1 MTTGGDGDG
10 GPSTPPEPHTQQ
22 QKPVVTIPAAVD
34 DSMAHSIKSSS
45 SDDGRL
51 SGTDDCSSGGE
62 IDSGA
67 KDIENTQTQQETEGG
82 GGGGASSSRNDNTR
96 SNMAKGKGVLWKED
110 LSNLLTPQTV
120 LEQAQVRRRKR
131 NREAA
136 RRSRQRQKER
146 EQELVDR
153 QAQLSDRLR
162 FLERELEEWRTI
174 NASSTRP
181 NNAVLIDPAELA
193 ASDSQDVELAENIN
207 KVYALT
213 MDTLHLIGELQ
224 LQLDE
229 ITKELYEMIG

>member
-1 MTTGGDGDG
+1 MTTSGDGDDRR
-10 GPSTPPEPHTQQ
+10 TLEPRTNQQ
-22 QKPVVTIPAAVD
+22 NDITLADGVA
-34 DSMAHSIKSSS
+34 DSNKSLS
-45 SDDGRL
+45 SDDDGDGRL
-51 SGTDDCSSGGE
+51 SGTDDSGSEYE

-67 KDIENTQTQQETEGG
+67 RATDTQPQEDGQ
-82 GGGGASSSRNDNTR
+82 ASTGVSERTSRQGT
-96 SNMAKGKGVLWKED
+96 AKGKDVLWRED
-110 LSNLLTPQTV
+110 LSNLLTPQTF

-146 EQELVDR
+146 EQELVER

-174 NASSTRP
+174 NASNTKS
-181 NNAVLIDPAELA
+181 NKVLIDPELV

-207 KVYALT
+207 NVYALT
-213 MDTLHLIGELQ
+213 MDTLHIIGELQ

-229 ITKELYEMIG
+229 ITKELNSMIG

>member
-10 GPSTPPEPHTQQ
+10 PPTPPEPHTQK
-22 QKPVVTIPAAVD
+22 QKPAVTIPAAVD
-34 DSMAHSIKSSS
+34 DNMANSIKSSS

-67 KDIENTQTQQETEGG
+67 KDIDSTQTHHELEGG
-82 GGGGASSSRNDNTR
+82 DGASSSRHDNTR
-96 SNMAKGKGVLWKED
+96 SNIAKGKGVLWKED

-181 NNAVLIDPAELA
+181 NNAVLIDPSELA

-213 MDTLHLIGELQ
+213 MDTLHLISELQ

>member
-1 MTTGGDGDG
+1 MTTSGDGDDRT
-10 GPSTPPEPHTQQ
+10 TPDRQTQQ
-22 QKPVVTIPAAVD
+22 QQQPQDDTAAVAD
-34 DSMAHSIKSSS
+34 GVADLLKGTS
-45 SDDGRL
+45 SDSGL
-51 SGTDDCSSGGE
+51 SGTDDSGSEDE
-62 IDSGA
+62 IASGIRATDAHEQHDGQASAHASTQDAA
-67 KDIENTQTQQETEGG
+67 KD
-82 GGGGASSSRNDNTR
+82 
-96 SNMAKGKGVLWKED
+96 KGVLWRED

-146 EQELVDR
+146 EQQLVER

-174 NASSTRP
+174 NASNS
-181 NNAVLIDPAELA
+181 NSSNKMLIDPELV

-207 KVYALT
+207 SVYALT
-213 MDTLHLIGELQ
+213 MDTLHVIGELQ

-229 ITKELYEMIG
+229 ITKELNSMIG